1 MAERTFY
8 GDPNPP
14 PRAPE
19 VRPGAAAVAPPPEP
33 EETEVSTTVPAEAVQ
48 GPKSVFRVSQD
59 GEGRQRVYRMDDTL
73 ETTDLGPVSVD
84 NAADVLGQV
93 GSFNDVTGNW
103 TVPEEAALKLLGGE
117 LPLPAYV
124 QAKYEAGKAELTRSL
139 IGLQFTRGEATVED
153 AQTRGNLALLQAQTQ
168 DAPLFAW
175 QGGLGKTVA
184 KLWADLREAGAQRT
198 AKRALGETAQLVPA
212 MVEVGSGALK
222 GAAAGAALGAAVSNP
237 AAVVAFAELGGG
249 LGVFTR
255 SADLETGST
264 AMDMLDK
271 GFDEKTAKRMAPIA
285 GAFKGLLEVV
295 GFKYLTAPL
304 KRAFVSKVLT
314 AGPVRAALVNYAK
327 ETGGEI
333 STEVAQ
339 TLIDTV
345 TTEVAARLEEKPE
358 LADSPEG
365 IINDIG
371 NTILTAGA
379 GMGLLH
385 APGIALDVAGA
396 KKQAAEQKA
405 ATDVLATVAE
415 ERKTEAEAEASK
427 PAAPAAENLAGATP
441 ERVAGVSPTEGA
453 PAETFDD
460 LAKGFEEAET
470 PEDVQRLFAAMDAEI
485 TEEAPTAA
493 KRPAVPAEEKVQE
506 VERKGVLAER
516 ESKLEGVQAR
526 INALEN
532 VLKES
537 VAKLGP
543 TRALTEE
550 LRAALVEKTQIK
562 QDIEFYTQQAA
573 EKVTAGERLH
583 LSPAT
588 LDSVMKLGFAEGKKE
603 SKVRAQEVLAIAKAN
618 GLTQADVRTLLRN
631 KAPGAMGDAA
641 FRNFMEGYDRTDE
654 ETGEVTHVPGFRE
667 RVVRLLERKAARA
680 DLRVVQKDRQIR
692 QEQNVRA
699 LHSLPPVAKM
709 STEQLTQYAKILSEY
724 DKGDIALS
732 PKRVSALETAPLA
745 GFKSVKTVQDVL
757 RRAAAAINAPLSAF
771 RGVMANRLT
780 LAIYDTPLARKH
792 PFFNFMVHY
801 IKALQSRSDEIKV
814 GVKRQF
820 YASAAKAFAS
830 RPQGVAGRAAPTM
843 PEIMAYVEEADE
855 KKRAALWEALTPE
868 EQAYVL
874 LRQEFFRSA
883 WSYLV
888 KTDPNL
894 TSRYVDDRYV
904 PHVPKRA
911 AEIIKGI
918 SDKGLRASVGE
929 LVDQMFPS
937 DAEDFF
943 SMPRQA
949 AQELGLRKFLK
960 QTVFRSGKLD
970 PSRNVLRADIE
981 YIDAFYNKV
990 ALDTAIPVID
1000 SIVLGMQV
1008 MDKSPDAVDLYDGIT
1023 KFTRAYLN
1031 AKKGK
1036 AELWF
1041 QKGDLGDRFLRAG
1054 MALMSLKHIAANVAL
1069 QLTAPVGE
1077 QTMEVMHLGARGYA
1091 KAKARKYVA
1100 LGAGLF
1106 GVSTKAAEVLEK
1118 YKHFTG
1124 ESPVEMFQHPGRDIV
1139 ENVKMAAFG
1148 MFQFVRKSVM
1158 EDVLLG
1164 NMTDE
1169 EFAAGEISHER
1180 LAAIKVEAGR
1190 WLDVHGAKSVIGS
1203 TTEGATWTQF
1213 KGWAIPP
1220 ATSILSD
1227 AKDLLA
1233 SLPKEGKPLTIEHWR
1248 DFYRLAYLTTAAF
1261 MVREALAADEDGED
1275 DSLLGQVKARIRREV
1290 FSMFSAVNLKMFA
1303 SAGVFADWLAKFARW
1318 VEMTVL
1324 LEKYDEEGPR
1334 AGEFKGPPA
1343 WWRLVTPAVVK
1354 QLQSKDEEE

>member
-93 GSFNDVTGNW
+93 GYFNDVTGNW

-405 ATDVLATVAE
+405 AAEVLTQVAE
-415 ERKTEAEAEASK
+415 ERKVEAEAPK
-427 PAAPAAENLAGATP
+427 PTPPAAENLAGATP

-667 RVVRLLERKAARA
+667 RVARLLERKAARA

-699 LHSLPPVAKM
+699 LHALPPVAKM

-732 PKRVSALETAPLA
+732 PKRISALETAPLA

-771 RGVMANRLT
+771 RGVSANALT
-780 LAIYDTPLARKH
+780 LATYDTPLARKH
-792 PFFNFMVHY
+792 PFFNFMVNY
-801 IKALQSRSDEIKV
+801 VKALQGRSEEIKV
-814 GVKRQF
+814 GVKQEL
-820 YASAAKAFAS
+820 YALAAKAFAS
-830 RPQGVAGRAAPTM
+830 RPQGVAGRLAPTM
-843 PEIMAYVEEADE
+843 PEVMAYIEEADE
-855 KKRAALWEALTPE
+855 TKRAAAWAALTPE
-868 EQAYVL
+868 EQAFTL
-874 LRQEFFRSA
+874 FIQGFFQSA
-883 WSYLV
+883 EEYLV
-888 KTDPNL
+888 KTGEL
-894 TSRYVDDRYV
+894 ESSRFTGGKYV
-904 PHVPKRA
+904 PHVPKRVS
-911 AEIIKGI
+911 ELVRGI
-918 SDKGLRASVGE
+918 PDRGLRAALGDI
-929 LVDQMFPS
+929 VDTMFPS
-937 DAEDFF
+937 EAQDFF
-943 SMPRQA
+943 AAPRKEAQA
-949 AQELGLRKFLK
+949 LGLRKFFK

-970 PSRNVLRADIE
+970 PSRNVLRATAE
-981 YIDAFYNKV
+981 YVDAFYNKV
-990 ALDTAIPVID
+990 ALDTAVPVID
-1000 SIVLGMQV
+1000 SVVLGMQV

-1023 KFTRAYLN
+1023 AFTREYLN

-1036 AELWF
+1036 ARLWF
-1041 QKGDLGDRFLRAG
+1041 QKGDLGDRVLRAG
-1054 MALMSLKHIAANVAL
+1054 MALMSLKYIAANVAL
-1069 QLTAPVGE
+1069 QMTAPVGE
-1077 QTMEVMHLGARGYA
+1077 QTMEIVHLGARGYA
-1091 KAKARKYVA
+1091 KAKTRKYI
-1100 LGAGLF
+1100 GAQGA
-1106 GVSTKAAEVLEK
+1106 KVLAK
-1118 YKHFTG
+1118 YAHFVG
-1124 ESPVEMFQHPGRDIV
+1124 ESPAEMFKHPGRDAV
-1139 ENVKMAAFG
+1139 ENAKMAAFG

-1158 EDVLLG
+1158 EDILLG

-1180 LAAIKVEAGR
+1180 LAAIKVAAGR

-1220 ATSILSD
+1220 MTSIVSD
-1227 AKDLLA
+1227 VSDLA
-1233 SLPKEGKPLTIEHWR
+1233 SAVAGGKPLTREHFR
-1248 DFYRLAYLTTAAF
+1248 DFYRLTYLTVGALL
-1261 MVREALAADEDGED
+1261 VREVLAADEDGED
-1275 DSLLGQVKARIRREV
+1275 DSFIGQATARIRREILT
-1290 FSMFSAVNLKMFA
+1290 MFSSIDPTLFA
-1303 SAGVFADWLAKFARW
+1303 GAGVFPDFLAKFAKNLK
-1318 VEMTVL
+1318 MLIL
-1324 LEKYDEEGPR
+1324 LEGYKDEDREG
-1334 AGEFKGPPA
+1334 FKGVEGLK
-1343 WWRLVTPAVVK
+1343 RQLTPAVVK